1 MLTQHGSPYTLA
13 GCAGGKVGGE
23 EHCGWNVKWNKIN
36 KYIKIRYIIFKEHH
50 GFACIHPLF
59 ISYSLLHTHAYS
71 LKKTTE
77 ICNIYVS
84 LFFPF
89 LKHHLLICFQGY

>member
-50 GFACIHPLF
+50 GFACIHSLF

-71 LKKTTE
+71 LKKLQRFV
-77 ICNIYVS
+77 ISMLVFSFHFLNIIY
-84 LFFPF
+84 
-89 LKHHLLICFQGY
+89 

>member
-1 MLTQHGSPYTLA
+1 MLTPHGSPYAL
-13 GCAGGKVGGE
+13 GEEGIQCAGGKVGGE

-71 LKKTTE
+71 FKKLQRFV
-77 ICNIYVS
+77 ISMLVFSFHFLNIIY
-84 LFFPF
+84 
-89 LKHHLLICFQGY
+89 